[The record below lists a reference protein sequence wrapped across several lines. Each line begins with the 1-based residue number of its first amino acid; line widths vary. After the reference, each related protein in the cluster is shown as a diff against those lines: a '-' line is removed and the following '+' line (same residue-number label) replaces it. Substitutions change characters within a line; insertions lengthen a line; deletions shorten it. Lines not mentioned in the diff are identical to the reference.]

1 MVHLNRTKGKAD
13 GLANRRKEE
22 KRLYLQFLP
31 YIAPAFLAW
40 AVFQLYPSLR
50 IFPLSLFRWDG
61 LSTER
66 LFVGM
71 GNFMNLRLEPTIR
84 KTIVNSLLYIVA
96 LVVIQN
102 TLGVTFAVILKR
114 NSVFNRF
121 FRTLF
126 FAPLAFGTIMI
137 GLVWG
142 YIFDANIG
150 ILNNLLGLLGLDSL
164 KRAWLTTPYLGI
176 ICAAFVHAWHYLG
189 YTITLTLAGLQEIP
203 EAIYEAADVDGVGRL
218 QQFFY
223 ITLPLLKS
231 TILRLVILT
240 VCGAAVS
247 FDYIYA
253 LNGGSGQAT
262 NLDTLAVF
270 MYRSIRDTNVGKTSA
285 IGVIIV
291 LIVVAIYVL
300 QNLTLKED

>member
-1 MVHLNRTKGKAD
+1 MLHPNKTKEKTG
-13 GLANRRKEE
+13 GSELRKR
-22 KRLYLQFLP
+22 KRKSPYLQFLP
-31 YIAPAFLAW
+31 YIAPAFLIW

-50 IFPLSLFRWDG
+50 IFPLSLFHWDG
-61 LSTER
+61 MSAEKV
-66 LFVGM
+66 FVGF
-71 GNFMNLRLEPTIR
+71 GNYLNLRLEPTIG
-84 KTIVNSLLYIVA
+84 KTVVNSILYMVA
-96 LVVIQN
+96 LVIIQN
-102 TLGVTFAVILKR
+102 TLGIVFAVILKR
-114 NSVFNRF
+114 NTTFNKF

-142 YIFDANIG
+142 YIFDANMG
-150 ILNNLLGLLGLDSL
+150 VLNNLLGLLGLNSL

-176 ICAAFVHAWHYLG
+176 LCVAFVHAWHYLG

-203 EAIYEAADVDGVGRL
+203 ETLYEAADVDGVGRV

-253 LNGGSGQAT
+253 LNGGSGLAT

-285 IGVIIV
+285 IGVLIV
-291 LIVVAIYVL
+291 LIVVAIYVI
-300 QNLTLKED
+300 QNLTVKED